1 MTMRPLT
8 VLHALEK
15 ASFSTGS
22 VWQMFEAAR
31 GLAQRGHRVLVA
43 TRPDAE
49 MARRC
54 REAGLVHLPLA
65 FWNEFDLYSM
75 RRLAGVARRQRVQVI
90 HAHKGI
96 AHAVALGAAVAGARF
111 GLIVN
116 RGVSFPIFPLA
127 AFKYRSPH
135 VHRIVAVCEAIRRHL
150 VEDVRVAADRVVV
163 IPGGVDVHRFS
174 AAVVNPRRVRRELR
188 LPARARVIGTVGVRD
203 WKGWKEVLQALPEVR
218 AEHPEARLLLVG
230 CESERQRR
238 AVLRLAD
245 EMGLADSV
253 TPTLTRADMPDVL
266 AACDVVVDAS
276 WAGTGTTGTIREAMS
291 LGRPVIATAIAGN
304 GELVEDGVTG
314 ILVPPRDVKTLAAA
328 ISRLLRDSAF
338 AADLAQAGR
347 TRVRAQFSTTTRVL
361 RLEALYREVIREVGP
376 VTVRRD
382 RVTRPD
388 RKVPAPRGARAVN
401 ASPAQPA

>member
-1 MTMRPLT
+1 MRRLT

-15 ASFSTGS
+15 VSFTTGS
-22 VWQMFEAAR
+22 VWQMFEAAH
-31 GLAQRGHRVLVA
+31 GLAERGHRVLVA

-75 RRLAGVARRQRVQVI
+75 RRLAAVIRRHRVQVV
-90 HAHKGI
+90 HVHKGI
-96 AHAVALGAAVAGARF
+96 AHAVALGAALTGARF

-116 RGVSFPIFPLA
+116 RGVSFPISPLA

-150 VEDVRVAADRVVV
+150 VEEVGVAGERVEVV
-163 IPGGVDVHRFS
+163 PGGVDVHRFS
-174 AAVVNPRRVRRELR
+174 LAATNPRRVRRELR
-188 LPARARVIGTVGVRD
+188 LPATARVIGTVGLRE
-203 WKGWKEVLQALPEVR
+203 WKGWKEALQALPEVCG
-218 AEHPEARLLLVG
+218 EHPEARLLLVG

-238 AVLRLAD
+238 AVLRLAG
-245 EMGLADSV
+245 EMGLADAV
-253 TPTLTRADMPDVL
+253 TATLARGDMPDVL

-328 ISRLLRDSAF
+328 ISRLLRDGAF

-347 TRVRAQFSTTTRVL
+347 TRVRAQFSTTTRVM
-361 RLEALYREVIREVGP
+361 RLEALYRQVIREVGP
-376 VTVRRD
+376 LSLRRE
-382 RVTRPD
+382 RPARAD
-388 RKVPAPRGARAVN
+388 RKAPAARKARAVG
-401 ASPAQPA
+401 APSPA

>member
-388 RKVPAPRGARAVN
+388 RKVPAARGARAVN

>member
-1 MTMRPLT
+1 MRRLT

-15 ASFSTGS
+15 VSFATGS
-22 VWQMFEAAR
+22 VWQMFEAAH
-31 GLAQRGHRVLVA
+31 GLAERGHRVLVA

-54 REAGLVHLPLA
+54 REAGLIHLPLA

-75 RRLAGVARRQRVQVI
+75 RRLAAVIRRHRVQVV
-90 HAHKGI
+90 HAHKGT
-96 AHAVALGAAVAGARF
+96 AHAVALGAALNGARF
-111 GLIVN
+111 GLVVN
-116 RGVSFPIFPLA
+116 RGVSFPISPFA

-150 VEDVRVAADRVVV
+150 VDDVRVAAERVVV

-174 AAVVNPRRVRRELR
+174 LAATNPRRVRRELR
-188 LPARARVIGTVGVRD
+188 LPATARVVGTVGLRE
-203 WKGWKEVLQALPEVR
+203 WKGWKETLQALPEVR

-238 AVLRLAD
+238 AVLRLAA
-245 EMGLADSV
+245 EMGLADAV
-253 TPTLTRADMPDVL
+253 TATLTRNDMPDVL
-266 AACDVVVDAS
+266 AACDVVADAS

-314 ILVPPRDVKTLAAA
+314 ILVPPRDVRTLAAA
-328 ISRLLRDSAF
+328 ISRLLRDGAF

-347 TRVRAQFSTTTRVL
+347 TRVRAQLSTVTRVV
-361 RLEALYREVIREVGP
+361 RLEALYRQVLREVGP
-376 VTVRRD
+376 LTIGRVRPARA
-382 RVTRPD
+382 D
-388 RKVPAPRGARAVN
+388 RKAGTAPGARTVN
-401 ASPAQPA
+401 ASRSQPA

>member
-1 MTMRPLT
+1 MTMRPVT

-15 ASFSTGS
+15 ASFATGS

-43 TRPDAE
+43 TRPDQE

-54 REAGLVHLPLA
+54 REAGLVHLPLS

-75 RRLAGVARRQRVQVI
+75 RRLAGVIRRQRVQVV

-116 RGVSFPIFPLA
+116 RGVSFPISPLA
-127 AFKYRSPH
+127 AYKYRSPH
-135 VHRIVAVCEAIRRHL
+135 VHRIVAVCDAIRRHL
-150 VEDVRVAADRVVV
+150 VDDVRVAADRVVV

-174 AAVVNPRRVRRELR
+174 AAVANPRRVRRELR
-188 LPARARVIGTVGVRD
+188 LPARARVIGTIGVRD

-218 AEHPEARLLLVG
+218 GEHPEARLLLVG

-238 AVLRLAD
+238 GVLRLAD
-245 EMGLADSV
+245 EMGLADAV
-253 TPTLTRADMPDVL
+253 IPTLTRDDMPDVL

-328 ISRLLRDSAF
+328 ISRLLRDDAF

-376 VTVRRD
+376 ATVRRD

-388 RKVPAPRGARAVN
+388 RKIPAARRARAVN
-401 ASPAQPA
+401 DSPAQPA

>member
-1 MTMRPLT
+1 MRRLT

-15 ASFSTGS
+15 VSFTTGS
-22 VWQMFEAAR
+22 VWQMFEAAH
-31 GLAQRGHRVLVA
+31 GLAERGHRVLVA
-43 TRPDAE
+43 TRPDPE

-75 RRLAGVARRQRVQVI
+75 RRLAGVIRRHRVQVV
-90 HAHKGI
+90 HVHKGI
-96 AHAVALGAAVAGARF
+96 AHAVALGAALTGTRF

-116 RGVSFPIFPLA
+116 RGVSFPISSLA

-150 VEDVRVAADRVVV
+150 VEDVRVAAERVVV
-163 IPGGVDVHRFS
+163 VPGGVDVHRFS
-174 AAVVNPRRVRRELR
+174 LAVTNPRRVRRELR
-188 LPARARVIGTVGVRD
+188 LPPTARVIGTVGLRE
-203 WKGWKEVLQALPEVR
+203 WKGWKEALQALPEVR
-218 AEHPEARLLLVG
+218 AEHPETRLLLVG

-238 AVLRLAD
+238 AVLRLAG
-245 EMGLADSV
+245 EMGLTEAV
-253 TPTLTRADMPDVL
+253 TATLARNDMPDVL

-304 GELVEDGVTG
+304 GELVEDGITG

-328 ISRLLRDSAF
+328 ISRLLRDGAF

-347 TRVRAQFSTTTRVL
+347 TRVRAQFSTTTRVV
-361 RLEALYREVIREVGP
+361 RLEALYRQVIREVGP
-376 VTVRRD
+376 LSMRRD
-382 RVTRPD
+382 RATRAD
-388 RKVPAPRGARAVN
+388 RKAPAARGVRAVN
-401 ASPAQPA
+401 ASPVLPAHS

>member
-1 MTMRPLT
+1 MRRLT

-15 ASFSTGS
+15 VSFATGS
-22 VWQMFEAAR
+22 VWQMFEAAH
-31 GLAQRGHRVLVA
+31 GLAERGHRVLVA

-75 RRLAGVARRQRVQVI
+75 RRLAGVIRRHRVQVV
-90 HAHKGI
+90 HAHKGV
-96 AHAVALGAAVAGARF
+96 AHAVALGAALNGARF
-111 GLIVN
+111 ALVVN
-116 RGVSFPIFPLA
+116 RGVSFPISPLA

-150 VEDVRVAADRVVV
+150 VEDVSVAAERVVV

-174 AAVVNPRRVRRELR
+174 LAITNPRRVRRELR
-188 LPARARVIGTVGVRD
+188 LPAAARVVGAVGLRE
-203 WKGWKEVLQALPEVR
+203 WKGWKETLQALPEVR
-218 AEHPEARLLLVG
+218 AEHPAARLLLVG

-238 AVLRLAD
+238 AVLRLAA
-245 EMGLADSV
+245 EMGLADAV
-253 TPTLTRADMPDVL
+253 TATLARNDMPDVL

-304 GELVEDGVTG
+304 GELVADGVTG

-328 ISRLLRDSAF
+328 ISRLLRDGAF
-338 AADLAQAGR
+338 AAELAQAGR
-347 TRVRAQFSTTTRVL
+347 TRVRAQFSTTTRVV
-361 RLEALYREVIREVGP
+361 RLEALYRQVLREAGPLTIRRE
-376 VTVRRD
+376 
-382 RVTRPD
+382 RVARAD
-388 RKVPAPRGARAVN
+388 RKAPAARGARAVN
-401 ASPAQPA
+401 ASAAQPV

>member
-75 RRLAGVARRQRVQVI
+75 RRLAGVIRRQRVQVI

-150 VEDVRVAADRVVV
+150 VDDVRVAADRVVV

-174 AAVVNPRRVRRELR
+174 AAVVNPRRVRREFR
-188 LPARARVIGTVGVRD
+188 LPAKARVIGTVGVRD

-230 CESERQRR
+230 CESERQQR

-245 EMGLADSV
+245 EMGLADGV

-266 AACDVVVDAS
+266 ACDVVVDAS

-291 LGRPVIATAIAGN
+291 LGRAVIATAIAGN

-328 ISRLLRDSAF
+328 ISRLLRDGAF

-361 RLEALYREVIREVGP
+361 RLEALYREVIREAGP

-388 RKVPAPRGARAVN
+388 RKVPAARGARAVN